1 MRLGVWRLSPS
12 MRRDGRLGL
21 AWHEHV
27 DYMSCVTPYHNL
39 CMHVRRLYILHIY
52 IVIMYV
58 YIYIN
63 YRISI
68 HIHMCVCNCSVLH
81 AITENTYT

>member
-39 CMHVRRLYILHIY
+39 CMHVRRLYILHI
-52 IVIMYV
+52 VIMYV
-58 YIYIN
+58 YIYILIIVFL
-63 YRISI
+63 YIYI
-68 HIHMCVCNCSVLH
+68 CVCVIAQSCMR
-81 AITENTYT
+81 

>member
-1 MRLGVWRLSPS
+1 

-58 YIYIN
+58 YIYI
-63 YRISI
+63 Y
-68 HIHMCVCNCSVLH
+68 
-81 AITENTYT
+81 

>member
-1 MRLGVWRLSPS
+1 

-52 IVIMYV
+52 IYSYYV
-58 YIYIN
+58 CIYIYILIIVFL
-63 YRISI
+63 YIYI
-68 HIHMCVCNCSVLH
+68 CVCVIAQSCMR
-81 AITENTYT
+81 

>member
-1 MRLGVWRLSPS
+1 

-52 IVIMYV
+52 IVMMYV
-58 YIYIN
+58 YIYILIIVFL
-63 YRISI
+63 YIYI
-68 HIHMCVCNCSVLH
+68 CVCVIAQSCMR
-81 AITENTYT
+81 

>member
-1 MRLGVWRLSPS
+1 

-39 CMHVRRLYILHIY
+39 CTHVRRLYILHIY
-52 IVIMYV
+52 IYIVIMYV
-58 YIYIN
+58 YIYILS
-63 YRISI
+63 YFYTYTYV
-68 HIHMCVCNCSVLH
+68 CVCNCSVLH

>member
-1 MRLGVWRLSPS
+1 

-58 YIYIN
+58 YIYI
-63 YRISI
+63 YIYI
-68 HIHMCVCNCSVLH
+68 LIIVFLYIYICVCV
-81 AITENTYT
+81 

>member
-1 MRLGVWRLSPS
+1 

-52 IVIMYV
+52 I
-58 YIYIN
+58 
-63 YRISI
+63 
-68 HIHMCVCNCSVLH
+68 
-81 AITENTYT
+81 